1 MHSVCAIPRRLSTCT
16 FILIMIAMQVINLN
30 GPQNFPKEKAVKT
43 CSVKMHTHCPL
54 KCLLLGNIRYKIQA
68 RVAGRYSSN
77 QTIPVSPVAKYV
89 SLAWAAKSDSGV
101 LKQVRTTEESICRL
115 AYSTS
120 KVQN

>member
-1 MHSVCAIPRRLSTCT
+1 
-16 FILIMIAMQVINLN
+16 MQVINLN

-43 CSVKMHTHCPL
+43 CSVQMHMHCPL

-68 RVAGRYSSN
+68 RVAGCCSSN
-77 QTIPVSPVAKYV
+77 QTIPVSPVAKHV
-89 SLAWAAKSDSGV
+89 SLAWAAKSNSGV
-101 LKQVRTTEESICRL
+101 LKQVRTTEESICRV